1 MKIYIAFISIL
12 IISCNGRNNSV
23 AEKNSNV
30 KVDTLVFSSR
40 GFNSGHKLKLAT
52 DSKFID
58 ENYWAGCLGG
68 GGRQKIYGTYTSEN
82 GQINLNPET
91 VHYIETPMFES
102 DTLSE
107 KRINEYNP
115 DSLEIKT
122 EYYLVE
128 WQRNKY
134 LLSESLDPN
143 YEMDSL
149 YIVQN
154 DFIRFAQ
161 YYNSESRRFKFDGF
175 LYLDNEHTCDSL
187 NPDFDYEQIPIK
199 WRKYFLKKPIVT
211 TIERVVKTEV
221 IKDEYRDGFYC
232 QIELNK
238 GSVDNIYNGLYFRNR
253 TSRLTL
259 FVDSTAQNKSYTT
272 IFVSKKEEANELIG
286 TELRTK
292 WE

>member
-1 MKIYIAFISIL
+1 M
-12 IISCNGRNNSV
+12 ISCNGRNNSV
-23 AEKNSNV
+23 AKKNPHV
-30 KVDTLVFSSR
+30 KIDTLIFSSS

-52 DSKFID
+52 DNKFID
-58 ENYWAGCLGG
+58 ENFWASCLGG
-68 GGRQKIYGTYTSEN
+68 GGRQKIYGTYISDN
-82 GQINLNPET
+82 GKIILNPKT

-102 DTLSE
+102 DTLS
-107 KRINEYNP
+107 KISISEYNP

-128 WQRNKY
+128 WRRNKY
-134 LLSESLDPN
+134 LLSESMDPN

-149 YIVQN
+149 YIAQN

-161 YYNSESRRFKFDGF
+161 YYNSESRRFKFDDF
-175 LYLDNEHTCDSL
+175 LYFDNEHTCDSL

-211 TIERVVKTEV
+211 TIKRVVKTEV
-221 IKDEYRDGFYC
+221 IKDEYADGYYC

-238 GSVDNIYNGLYFRNR
+238 GTVDSIYNGLYFKNR

-259 FVDSTAQNKSYTT
+259 FIDSTTEKKSYTT
-272 IFVSKKEEANELIG
+272 IFISEKSEANELIG
-286 TELRTK
+286 TELRTR